1 MDFLLPE
8 TGQYQLRFPHSAMT
22 VGRTA
27 MQISAW
33 FPTRDIGTDPVRV
46 RDWAQAAE
54 ELGYD
59 HIEVPDHVFGAT
71 ARDGWSPRYTEQ
83 DPFHET
89 FVTLGFLAAATTTI
103 GLASGVLILPQ
114 RQTGV
119 VAKQA
124 AQVDIL
130 SGGRL
135 RLGVGVGWNHVEYEA
150 LNEDWKSRGTRQR
163 EQVEVLKKLWCDDL
177 VTYQG
182 RFHQFTE
189 VNITPRP
196 VQRPIPVW
204 FGGSSDAVVKRAA
217 QIGDGWMPIMAPDH
231 EAEAK
236 LEQLR
241 NHLSDCGRDTSAFG
255 IEGWLRM
262 DKADPDEW
270 RVAAEGWRKLGA
282 DIVMLYPMYRIPDLD
297 DQIET
302 LRRFKEVVSG

>member
-1 MDFLLPE
+1 
-8 TGQYQLRFPHSAMT
+8 
-22 VGRTA
+22 

-217 QIGDGWMPIMAPDH
+217 QIGDGWMPIMAPGH

-270 RVAAEGWRKLGA
+270 SVAAEGWRKLGA
-282 DIVMLYPMYRIPDLD
+282 DIVMLYPMYRIPNLD

-302 LRRFKEVVSG
+302 LRRFKEVVTG

>member
-1 MDFLLPE
+1 
-8 TGQYQLRFPHSAMT
+8 
-22 VGRTA
+22 

-33 FPTRDIGTDPVRV
+33 FPTRDIGTDPVRI

-71 ARDGWSPRYTEQ
+71 ARDGWSPRYNEQ
-83 DPFHET
+83 DAFHET
-89 FVTLGFLAAATTTI
+89 FVTLGFLAGVTTTI

-124 AQVDIL
+124 TQVDIL

-217 QIGDGWMPIMAPDH
+217 QIGDGWMPIMAPGH

-270 RVAAEGWRKLGA
+270 SVAAEGWRKLGA
-282 DIVMLYPMYRIPDLD
+282 DIVMLYPMYRIPNLD

>member
-1 MDFLLPE
+1 
-8 TGQYQLRFPHSAMT
+8 
-22 VGRTA
+22 

-163 EQVEVLKKLWCDDL
+163 EQVDVLKKLWCDDL
-177 VTYQG
+177 VSYQG

>member
-1 MDFLLPE
+1 
-8 TGQYQLRFPHSAMT
+8 
-22 VGRTA
+22 

-163 EQVEVLKKLWCDDL
+163 EQVDVLKKLWCDDL

-270 RVAAEGWRKLGA
+270 GVAAEGWRKLGA
-282 DIVMLYPMYRIPDLD
+282 DIVMLYPMYRIPGLD

>member
-1 MDFLLPE
+1 
-8 TGQYQLRFPHSAMT
+8 
-22 VGRTA
+22 

-33 FPTRDIGTDPVRV
+33 FPTRDIGTDPVRI

-71 ARDGWSPRYTEQ
+71 ARDGWSPRYNEQ
-83 DPFHET
+83 DAFHET

-270 RVAAEGWRKLGA
+270 GVAAEGWRKLGA
-282 DIVMLYPMYRIPDLD
+282 DIVMLYPMYRIPDID